1 MATITF
7 KSGEEYILKLTRL
20 EKEAVE
26 KVCGPAIHD
35 GAKVVADA
43 IRAELQTVPTDEGWG
58 TQENPVRG
66 PKKTQKAALLGTLGI
81 TSMQSA
87 GHRASR
93 IRWLPGPLKAVPVG

>member
-7 KSGEEYILKLTRL
+7 KRGEEYMLKLTRL

-43 IRAELQTVPTDEGWG
+43 IRAELQNVPTDEGWG
-58 TQENPVRG
+58 HR
-66 PKKTQKAALLGTLGI
+66 LLLYH
-81 TSMQSA
+81 MRQ
-87 GHRASR
+87 R
-93 IRWLPGPLKAVPVG
+93 IRNRINHFFINRISISDDTCITHDSIRTIPHE